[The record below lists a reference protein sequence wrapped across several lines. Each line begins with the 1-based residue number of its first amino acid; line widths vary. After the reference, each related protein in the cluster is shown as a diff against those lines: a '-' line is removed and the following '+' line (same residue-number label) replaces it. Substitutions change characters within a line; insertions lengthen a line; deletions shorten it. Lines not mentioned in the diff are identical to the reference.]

1 MEPSIFSLNLLP
13 IYLTFFHWR
22 WAQTRICLCI
32 CWQVEKRSE
41 MMCARWWLGN
51 NLWCKTIN
59 TSNNNS
65 QLMTITTYRIQRA
78 KFMRITS
85 SLAQPTSNQTNKLL
99 VTRPGVWIADYWD
112 TFNQI
117 AWIPIIITNR
127 ILCTRVDNHS
137 STFAKVF
144 ALLGCCEEERER
156 EREIG
161 REKKIFLLFH
171 IQLIRFVDYAMCVR
185 ENIFQWYYQ
194 TFTFF

>member
-1 MEPSIFSLNLLP
+1 MEPSIFSLNLSP
-13 IYLTFFHWR
+13 ISLTFYHWR

-41 MMCARWWLGN
+41 MMCARKWLGN
-51 NLWCKTIN
+51 KLWCKTIN

-65 QLMTITTYRIQRA
+65 QLMTITTYRIRRA
-78 KFMRITS
+78 KFMRNTS

-99 VTRPGVWIADYWD
+99 VTRPGGVWIAESWN

-127 ILCTRVDNHS
+127 ILYTRVDNHS

-144 ALLGCCEEERER
+144 VLLRGRKRER
-156 EREIG
+156 
-161 REKKIFLLFH
+161 
-171 IQLIRFVDYAMCVR
+171 
-185 ENIFQWYYQ
+185 
-194 TFTFF
+194 